1 MTALEADIARE
12 KAAFRAAAAAAA
24 EAEEAAAQAA
34 ARGTTTHSRA
44 RTAAERNHGQAVVSD
59 SSSDS
64 SSGVPADPYPDQEQE
79 REYVNWLDS
88 FTHLPEVV
96 AEDVFNV
103 ARSDTNERP
112 SYN

>member
-1 MTALEADIARE
+1 LILGLLITIPCPAL
-12 KAAFRAAAAAAA
+12 K
-24 EAEEAAAQAA
+24 
-34 ARGTTTHSRA
+34 
-44 RTAAERNHGQAVVSD
+44 
-59 SSSDS
+59 
-64 SSGVPADPYPDQEQE
+64 EQE

>member
-1 MTALEADIARE
+1 LILGLLITIPCPAL
-12 KAAFRAAAAAAA
+12 
-24 EAEEAAAQAA
+24 
-34 ARGTTTHSRA
+34 
-44 RTAAERNHGQAVVSD
+44 
-59 SSSDS
+59 
-64 SSGVPADPYPDQEQE
+64 QEQE